1 MLRTGP
7 SSGEPG
13 PLLLQTTAL
22 GRLDFSSGRA
32 WAQWLR
38 GIGVFP
44 DQGLNPCLLRWQVDS
59 LPPSRQGSPLSFIF
73 NRGR

>member
-22 GRLDFSSGRA
+22 GHLDFSSGRA

-38 GIGVFP
+38 GIG
-44 DQGLNPCLLRWQVDS
+44 GLPGSGIEPVSPALAGGFFATE
-59 LPPSRQGSPLSFIF
+59 PPGKPSQFHL
-73 NRGR
+73 